1 MIVLVGELFDDFIRS
16 DLFWVKCVYMLVKVI
31 LIIYWFFVL

>member
-16 DLFWVKCVYMLVKVI
+16 DLFWVICVYMLVKVI